1 MFFNHLSHVFL
12 SVLLLSTILVFMP
25 KTAHAQSKKVEEKY
39 TITLKPRK
47 FTPEPG
53 IARLFQDSLSLQ
65 LQRGKQR
72 HVLVQLERHLDKT
85 ERAMLEELG
94 IKLLSYVGSYTW
106 YATLTDQKALGFT
119 VPKTVS
125 RTPILGNIR
134 WIGKI
139 KPLDRVTPEIM
150 KPESAKW
157 IKIEDNRERYSV
169 YFFKDVP
176 MDRAR
181 QVITKLGGEIE
192 GKQILMQALYVVLP
206 SGILK
211 SLMNQDIVQFIDFYP
226 VSTVDHNDGSRAW
239 CHTNQ
244 VHTAP
249 APLTNLDGN
258 DVVLGLWES
267 GGHPRNQHV
276 DLTVGRCH
284 LEDVGVAHWHAT
296 HVCGTIIGTGTAN
309 ATRMGH
315 APGVNDIH
323 CYKVDNVGPAD
334 EVAVG
339 FHDFN
344 LTAINN
350 SWGYRTGWEEQT
362 ATDTWFFEASTAA
375 GDPFNAGPQARFG
388 DYRDPC
394 QAYDQLVCDS
404 GLVIVFSAG
413 NDRDDPDDGSET
425 VDEPG
430 DWDQIAGA
438 GTWDG
443 YHTVHHPGT
452 AKNGITVGAINDNTN
467 AMSDLSSWGPT
478 DDGRIKPDIVAPGVS
493 IASCYHDDSDAD
505 GTYNDYAWAN
515 GTSMAAPAVTGI
527 AALLIQSYREDYLG
541 ATGLTE
547 TPYPSTIKAILCQSA
562 QDMGDDGPDYQFGYG
577 GVRADA
583 ARQIILDERFREGV
597 IASMNDKDVYEFT
610 VAAGDPEIRVT
621 LAWDDREAGAA
632 NPNPT
637 IINDLDI
644 VIEDPA
650 GNYYT
655 PWHLHITAHNQAVN
669 PATRNSHAVAST
681 DLIPEADRDR
691 WNNVEQAYIDPALTG
706 GPLQAGTWKV
716 IVEPHAL
723 PEPTQKYS
731 LAANYVIE
739 GIVEVVQVLDNSG
752 SMSGSAT
759 SLPGSDSKIEALRDA
774 ANLVVDIM
782 DANAGHKLGL
792 VKFSTN
798 ATTIM
803 DLQSFTT
810 NARDTAHSKINAL
823 TATYATSI
831 GDGLMNAL
839 TEFSTNGDV
848 DNRQVIILMTDGK
861 GNSALGVSD
870 LWLDPAWANSQAI
883 IYTLGLGHDGGICS
897 DTLAWL
903 ADSTDGDYRQ
913 TTDPMELTKFFIEAL
928 ASAVGWG
935 PATDPT
941 EELAPGGK
949 KSFPVVV
956 TEYDR
961 SVTFTVYWS
970 QIDNAIDLKIYDT
983 GGNLVSVSSPEVYY
997 AEGNRYMIYTV
1008 ERSGTNWIGEWN
1020 MEVESKAN
1028 QTVMYSTTSLVESS
1042 LKLETGF
1049 DKLYSQTGDRIRTWA
1064 RVASPTLPLP
1074 PPKPEITA
1082 YCNRPLEGV
1091 GNVLHSFKY
1100 DPNKLKSDAADY
1112 DPVVHKLEILRKQ
1125 TGKEILPRVTNTLV
1139 LYDDG
1144 AHEDGAA
1151 GDGLYAN
1158 TFTDTKVQ
1166 GSYTFRF
1173 VASNITS
1180 GSGVQTTREWTKSFY
1195 NEVNIDPDHS
1205 TINVGLLKKTAIGHL
1220 YKVTIAPKDKFGN
1233 YIGAGHPVAV
1243 TITHPGKSRRVQLD
1257 DNIDGTYAKEIL
1269 ITQSELKADV
1279 KLKIDVDGK
1288 VFTTAAIKSHR
1299 KWSISAHGGLTT
1311 PLEPLS
1317 NTYDMSYNL
1326 LLDVDY
1332 HLSEKL
1338 ALIGLFGYNNFKS
1351 ALAGVEDT
1359 YMLNL
1364 SLNLRS
1370 YTPLIQTST
1379 SLYVGGGPGIYIDED
1394 GNTEFGVNAG
1404 LGLNYQLN
1412 PSIAF
1417 EIGSDYHNIISPDIQ
1432 FIQSHAGVVVRF

>member
-1 MFFNHLSHVFL
+1 
-12 SVLLLSTILVFMP
+12 MP
-25 KTAHAQSKKVEEKY
+25 KTVHAQAKVAEKY
-39 TITLKPRK
+39 TINLRPEK
-47 FTPEPG
+47 FTPKPG
-53 IARLFQDSLSLQ
+53 IAGALKESLSQQ
-65 LQRGKQR
+65 LKRGRQR
-72 HVLVQLERHLDKT
+72 HVLVQIERHLDKK
-85 ERAMLEELG
+85 ERATLEEEG
-94 IKLLSYVGSYTW
+94 IRLLSYVGSYTW
-106 YATLTDQKALGFT
+106 YATLTDRRALEFT
-119 VPKTVS
+119 VPETVS
-125 RTPILGNIR
+125 QTPILGNIR
-134 WIGKI
+134 WIGEI
-139 KPLDRVTPEIM
+139 KSSDRVTPEILE
-150 KPESAKW
+150 PESAKW

-176 MDRAR
+176 MDNAR
-181 QVITKLGGEIE
+181 KLITSLGGQIE
-192 GKQILMQALYVVLP
+192 GKQVLMQALYVVLP
-206 SGILK
+206 SGALN
-211 SLMNQDIVQFIDFYP
+211 SLMNQDIVQLIDFYP
-226 VSTVDHNDGSRAW
+226 VSTVDHNNGSRAW
-239 CHTNQ
+239 CHTDQ

-267 GGHPRNQHV
+267 GGHPQNQHI

-284 LEDVGVAHWHAT
+284 LEDVAADHWHAT
-296 HVCGTIIGTGTAN
+296 HVCGTIIGTGAGS
-309 ATRMGH
+309 AARMGH

-323 CYKVDNVGPAD
+323 CYRVDNVGPAD
-334 EVAVG
+334 EVADG

-344 LTAINN
+344 LVAVNN
-350 SWGYRTGWEEQT
+350 SWGYRTGWEEQI
-362 ATDTWFFEASTAA
+362 ATNTWFFEASVAA
-375 GDPFNAGPQARFG
+375 GDPFNAGPQTRFG

-394 QAYDQLVCDS
+394 QGYDQLVCDS
-404 GLVIVFSAG
+404 SFVIVFSAG
-413 NDRDDPDDGSET
+413 NDRDDPDDGSQT
-425 VDEPG
+425 AAEPG

-438 GTWDG
+438 GSWDG
-443 YHTVHHPGT
+443 YHTLHYPST
-452 AKNGITVGAINDNTN
+452 AKNGITVGAIDDNTN
-467 AMSDLSSWGPT
+467 AMSVLSNWGPT
-478 DDGRIKPDIVAPGVS
+478 DDGRIKPDIVAPGIGIVS
-493 IASCYHDDSDAD
+493 CHNEDVDVD
-505 GTYNDYAWAN
+505 GTFDDYVGAN
-515 GTSMAAPAVTGI
+515 GTSAAAPAVTGI
-527 AALLIQSYREDYLG
+527 VALLVQSYREDYLG

-562 QDMGDDGPDYQFGYG
+562 QDMGDVGPDYQFGYG

-583 ARQIILDERFREGV
+583 ARQIIVDERFREGV
-597 IASMNDKDVYEFT
+597 IASMDDKDVYEFT

-621 LAWDDREAGAA
+621 LAWDDRENVLV
-632 NPNPT
+632 NPDPVL
-637 IINDLDI
+637 INDLDL

-655 PWHLHITAHNQAVN
+655 PWHLYITAHDQVVN
-669 PATRNSHAVAST
+669 AATRNSHAVAST

-691 WNNVEQAYIDPALTG
+691 WNNVEQVYIDPALTG
-706 GPLQAGTWKV
+706 APLQAGTWKV
-716 IVEPHAL
+716 IVEPHDL

-739 GIVEVVQVLDNSG
+739 EVVEVVQVLDNSG

-759 SLPGSDSKIEALRDA
+759 PLPGSDSKIEALRDA
-774 ANLVVDIM
+774 ANLAVDIM
-782 DANAGHKLGL
+782 DADVGHKLGL

-810 NARDTAHSKINAL
+810 DARDTAHSKINAL
-823 TATYATSI
+823 TATYSTSI
-831 GDGLMNAL
+831 GDGLMNAF
-839 TEFSTNGDV
+839 TEFTTSGDV

-883 IYTLGLGHDGGICS
+883 IYTLGLGHDGGIWS

-903 ADSTDGDYRQ
+903 ADSTGGDYRQ
-913 TTDPMELTKFFIEAL
+913 TTDPIELTKFFIEAL
-928 ASAVGWG
+928 ASAVDWG

-970 QIDNAIDLKIYDT
+970 GIDDAIDLKIYDAN
-983 GGNLVSVSSPEVYY
+983 GNLVSVSAPEVRR
-997 AEGNRYMIYTV
+997 ANGNRYIIYNV
-1008 ERSGTNWIGEWN
+1008 ERTSSNWIGEWN
-1020 MEVESKAN
+1020 MEVES
-1028 QTVMYSTTSLVESS
+1028 TVSDTVTYSTSSLVESS
-1042 LKLETGF
+1042 LKLEAGF
-1049 DKLYSQTGDRIRTWA
+1049 DKIYSQTGDRIRTWA

-1074 PPKPEITA
+1074 PPKAEITA

-1100 DPNKLKSDAADY
+1100 DPNKLTSDAKDY
-1112 DPVVHKLEILRKQ
+1112 DPVTAKLEILSKQ
-1125 TGKEILPRVTNTLV
+1125 TGKEILPRITNTLV

-1205 TINVGLLKKTAIGHL
+1205 TIDVGLLAKTADGNL
-1220 YKVTIAPKDKFGN
+1220 YKVTVAPKDKFGN

-1243 TITHPGKSRRVQLD
+1243 TITYPGGSRQIQLD
-1257 DNIDGTYAKEIL
+1257 DNIDGTYTKEIL
-1269 ITQSELKADV
+1269 ITQDELKADP

-1288 VFTTAAIKSHR
+1288 EFTTASIER
-1299 KWSISAHGGLTT
+1299 KRKFSISAHGGFTS
-1311 PLEPLS
+1311 PLDPLS
-1317 NTYDMSYNL
+1317 NNYDMSYNFL
-1326 LLDVDY
+1326 FDIDY

-1338 ALIGLFGYNNFKS
+1338 ALIGLFGYNNFKGDS
-1351 ALAGVEDT
+1351 ASVDDT
-1359 YMLNL
+1359 HFLNL
-1364 SLNLRS
+1364 SLNVRS
-1370 YTPLIQTST
+1370 YTPLMQNM
-1379 SLYVGGGPGIYIDED
+1379 SLYIGGGPGIYIDEN
-1394 GNTEFGVNAG
+1394 GNTKSGVNAG
-1404 LGLNYQLN
+1404 LGLNYQLI
-1412 PSIAF
+1412 PSIAL
-1417 EIGSDYHNIISPDIQ
+1417 EIGADYHNIINPDIQ

>member
-1 MFFNHLSHVFL
+1 
-12 SVLLLSTILVFMP
+12 MP
-25 KTAHAQSKKVEEKY
+25 KTARAQSQVEKKY

-47 FTPEPG
+47 FTPEAG
-53 IARLFQDSLSLQ
+53 IARLLQDSLSLQ
-65 LQRGKQR
+65 LQRGRER
-72 HVLVQLERHLDKT
+72 HVLLQLKRYLDKT
-85 ERAMLEELG
+85 ERAMLEEQG
-94 IKLLSYVGSYTW
+94 IKLLGYIGSYTW

-119 VPKTVS
+119 IPDAIIS
-125 RTPILGNIR
+125 TPILGEIR
-134 WIGKI
+134 WIGAI
-139 KPLDRVTPEIM
+139 QPEDRIEPGIIEN
-150 KPESAKW
+150 KLNKW
-157 IKIEDNRERYSV
+157 IKTEDNRERYSV

-176 MDRAR
+176 MDNAR
-181 QVITKLGGEIE
+181 EIITRLGGEIE
-192 GKQILMQALYVVLP
+192 AEEILTKGFFVTLP
-206 SGILK
+206 PGVRDSFINEDK
-211 SLMNQDIVQFIDFYP
+211 IKFIDLFP
-226 VSTVDHNDGSRAW
+226 PPAIDENDGARVW
-239 CHTNQ
+239 CNT
-244 VHTAP
+244 
-249 APLTNLDGN
+249 
-258 DVVLGLWES
+258 DVVLGAGITGTGVILGLWEAT
-267 GGHPRNQHV
+267 GRPRNNHI

-284 LEDVGVAHWHAT
+284 LEDGVGVSGHAT
-296 HVCGTIIGTGTAN
+296 HVCGIIMGTGAGN

-315 APGVNDIH
+315 APGIPDIH
-323 CYKVDNVGPAD
+323 CYVVDAASPTN
-334 EVAVG
+334 EVVTA
-339 FHDFN
+339 FN
-344 LTAINN
+344 TFDIVASNN
-350 SWGYRTGWEEQT
+350 SWGYSIGWVEY
-362 ATDTWFFEASTAA
+362 DPP
-375 GDPFNAGPQARFG
+375 GVDPFGWYFEPFDPQTIFG
-388 DYRDPC
+388 DYRWSCPGF
-394 QAYDQLVCDS
+394 DQLVCDS
-404 GLVIVFSAG
+404 GLVVVFASG
-413 NDRDDPDDGSET
+413 NERNDPNDGSAT
-425 VDEPG
+425 NAQPG

-438 GTWDG
+438 DADSWDG
-443 YHTVHHPGT
+443 YHTIAPVKT
-452 AKNGITVGAINDNTN
+452 AKNVITVGAINDATS
-467 AMSDLSSWGPT
+467 AMANFSSWGPT

-493 IASCYHDDSDAD
+493 INSCDDTDSDVD
-505 GTYNDYAWAN
+505 GSFDDYTLMG

-527 AALLIQSYREDYLG
+527 AALLIQSYREEYLG
-541 ATGLTE
+541 TAGTIE

-577 GVRADA
+577 GVRADE
-583 ARQIILDERFREGV
+583 ARQLILDEQFREGV
-597 IASMNDKDVYEFT
+597 IASMDDKDVYEFT

-621 LAWDDREAGAA
+621 IAWDDREAGAA

-637 IINDLDI
+637 IINDLDL

-691 WNNVEQAYIDPALTG
+691 WNNVEQVYVDPALTG

-723 PEPTQKYS
+723 PEPTQRYS
-731 LAANYVIE
+731 LAANYVLE
-739 GIVEVVQVLDNSG
+739 GTVEVVQVLDNSG

-782 DANAGHKLGL
+782 NADAGHKLGL

-810 NARDTAHSKINAL
+810 DARDTAHSRINAL

-831 GDGLMNAL
+831 GDGLKNAL
-839 TEFSTNGDV
+839 TEFNTSGDV

-861 GNSALGVSD
+861 GNRALGVSD

-970 QIDNAIDLKIYDT
+970 QIDNAIDLTIYNPNND
-983 GGNLVSVSSPEVYY
+983 VISPSSSGVYY
-997 AEGNRYMIYTV
+997 ADGNRYIIYNV
-1008 ERSGTNWIGEWN
+1008 ERNGSNWIGEWN

-1028 QTVMYSTTSLVESS
+1028 QTVTYSTTSLVESS

-1049 DKLYSQTGDRIRTWA
+1049 DKLYYKTGDRVRTWA

-1091 GNVLHSFKY
+1091 GNVLHSFQY
-1100 DPNKLKSDAADY
+1100 DPNKLRSDAADY
-1112 DPVVHKLEILRKQ
+1112 DPISHKLEILRKQ
-1125 TGKEILPRVTNTLV
+1125 TGKEILPRGTNTLV

-1205 TINVGLLKKTAIGHL
+1205 NIDVGLLKKTADGHL
-1220 YKVTIAPKDKFGN
+1220 YKVTIASKDKFGN

-1243 TITHPGKSRRVQLD
+1243 TITYQGGSRRVQLN
-1257 DNIDGTYAKEIL
+1257 DNIDGTYTKEIL
-1269 ITQSELKADV
+1269 ITPSELKAGA
-1279 KLKIDVDGK
+1279 KLKIEVDGK
-1288 VFTTAAIKSHR
+1288 EFTTASIKSHR
-1299 KWSISAHGGLTT
+1299 KWSISTHGGITT

-1317 NTYDMSYNL
+1317 NTSDISYNL
-1326 LLDVDY
+1326 LFDIDY
-1332 HLSEKL
+1332 HLSPKL

-1351 ALAGVEDT
+1351 AIAGVEDT

-1364 SLNLRS
+1364 SLNLRY

-1404 LGLNYQLN
+1404 LGLNYQLI
-1412 PSIAF
+1412 PSIAL
-1417 EIGSDYHNIISPDIQ
+1417 EIGTDYHNIISPDIQ
-1432 FIQSHAGVVVRF
+1432 FIQSHAGVVFRF